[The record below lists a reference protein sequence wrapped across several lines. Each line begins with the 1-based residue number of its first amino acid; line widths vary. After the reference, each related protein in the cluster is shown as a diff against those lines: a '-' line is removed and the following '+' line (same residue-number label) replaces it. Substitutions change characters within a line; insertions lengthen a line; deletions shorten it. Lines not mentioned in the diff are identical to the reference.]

1 MTLGVLVF
9 PTTIAFAGGDR
20 EVQSPDPRPIDSGA
34 PPTGGPVGDRSNVE
48 WGVHDGSYDLAAA
61 RELFRSLNM
70 QTFRSDIPAIDFQTE
85 LITGE
90 SVALSDLAGS
100 FVFLNFWATWCPPCR
115 EEMPSMERL
124 NNAFGGQSFEM
135 LAVNVQEAAG
145 AVRAFVDEFDY
156 TFPVALDERGFA
168 ATQYGVRGI
177 PTTVIVGP
185 DGVIVAQ
192 LMGTRYWD
200 EPEVFD
206 AFEALLKN
214 ASS

>member
-1 MTLGVLVF
+1 
-9 PTTIAFAGGDR
+9 
-20 EVQSPDPRPIDSGA
+20 
-34 PPTGGPVGDRSNVE
+34 
-48 WGVHDGSYDLAAA
+48 
-61 RELFRSLNM
+61 
-70 QTFRSDIPAIDFQTE
+70 
-85 LITGE
+85 
-90 SVALSDLAGS
+90 
-100 FVFLNFWATWCPPCR
+100 
-115 EEMPSMERL
+115 MERL
-124 NNAFGGQSFEM
+124 NNAFEGRAFEM
-135 LAVNVQEAAG
+135 LAVNVQERAG

-156 TFPVALDERGFA
+156 TFPVALDERGFV

-214 ASS
+214 ASN